1 LVGLHQVA
9 NALAAAAV
17 AHVLGFS
24 TDEIA
29 NSLSLADSHAKWR
42 MEIHQLPELTLIND
56 SYNASPDSMEAALR
70 TLAYF
75 SQERG
80 GESWAFLGK
89 MAELGES
96 SPQEHEKI
104 GTLAS
109 ELGIDHLIAIAS
121 PEYAG
126 AVGGETGMSIHL
138 CADNHQALELFKF
151 INEGDVVLCKGSRS
165 AALNEVADEVIK
177 AWMQRMGNQ

>member
-1 LVGLHQVA
+1 
-9 NALAAAAV
+9 
-17 AHVLGFS
+17 
-24 TDEIA
+24 
-29 NSLSLADSHAKWR
+29 

-56 SYNASPDSMEAALR
+56 AYNASPDSMEAALR

-96 SPQEHEKI
+96 SPHEHEKI

-109 ELGIDHLIAIAS
+109 EIGIDHLIAIAS
-121 PEYAG
+121 PEFAG
-126 AVGGETGMSIHL
+126 AVVGSVGGETGMSIHL
-138 CADNHQALELFKF
+138 CADKSEALKLIEF
-151 INEGDVVLCKGSRS
+151 INPGDVVLCKGSRS
-165 AALNEVADEVIK
+165 AGLEEVADEVINRWK
-177 AWMQRMGNQ
+177 LRMENQ

>member
-1 LVGLHQVA
+1 VGLHQVA

-109 ELGIDHLIAIAS
+109 ELGIDHLIAIGA
-121 PEYAG
+121 PEFAG
-126 AVGGETGMSIHL
+126 AIGGETGMSIHL
-138 CADNHQALELFKF
+138 CADNRQAAELIEF

-165 AALNEVADEVIK
+165 AALEEVADEVIK
-177 AWMQRMGNQ
+177 RWMLRMENQ